1 MRPFLPAIF
10 PLALGRVLGAWQPRG
25 ELLTARAEL
34 AALAEQPCRR
44 SAADRVR
51 SMLSGDRAAL
61 SPETRFGIQDAPGA
75 DAPATDDAGADDGTS
90 PEASAEGAT
99 PTPLAPEDLED
110 EREMMADALA
120 VRRSQAR
127 AALAEQADLG
137 DDELAEVDAIMDEM
151 NRKLKVEVDRFVEDA
166 LERGTLERRDMMEI
180 AAVSLDTVIAADDDL
195 AELLP
200 DGVKIDDEARD
211 PFSYLD
217 AAAVER
223 LVELQGFDDP
233 VAR

>member
-10 PLALGRVLGAWQPRG
+10 TLALGMVLGAWQPRG